1 MKAFQTFRVGQK
13 SNLLVTAAAA
23 ATEAVVVLS
32 GQANCIESHYFQIKK
47 INVKDFVLM
56 ITAMSF

>member
-1 MKAFQTFRVGQK
+1 M
-13 SNLLVTAAAA
+13 LVTAAAA